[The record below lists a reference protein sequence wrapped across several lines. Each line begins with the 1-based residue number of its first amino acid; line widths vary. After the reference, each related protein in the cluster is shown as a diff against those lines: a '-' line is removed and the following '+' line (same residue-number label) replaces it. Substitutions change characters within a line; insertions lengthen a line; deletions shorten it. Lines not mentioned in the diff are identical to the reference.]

1 MTLRPMKELLSEAMK
16 KREEIITDI
25 VDLLLAQEDKIQE
38 AMATSDHVR
47 LDADYSFDTDEAN
60 EFMSDLVFE
69 RAKPLFEAAGY
80 SVEKGDDYFSIT
92 LYWDTPSVE

>member
-1 MTLRPMKELLSEAMK
+1 MK

-47 LDADYSFDTDEAN
+47 LDADYDFDTPEQN
-60 EFMSDLVFE
+60 EFMSNLVFQ
-69 RAKPLFEAAGY
+69 RVQSIFEAAGY
-80 SVEKGDDYFSIT
+80 SVEDPGDYFSIT